1 MAFRYKVKKIIKK
14 MNGYRNGKKK
24 NLPRWKKRKE
34 SQSKPKEGEKN
45 TGVRL
50 ADVTGRCEES

>member
-34 SQSKPKEGEKN
+34 S
-45 TGVRL
+45 
-50 ADVTGRCEES
+50 